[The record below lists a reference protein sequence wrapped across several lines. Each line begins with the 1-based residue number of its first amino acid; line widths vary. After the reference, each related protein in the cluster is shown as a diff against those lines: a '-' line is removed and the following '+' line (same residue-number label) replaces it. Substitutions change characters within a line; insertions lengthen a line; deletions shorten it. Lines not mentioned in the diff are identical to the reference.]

1 MALGDR
7 KKKKEDGEDGENDD
21 EYDLEDYY
29 DEEYDQEYDDEG
41 EFVAPDLMFK
51 QRSDADLLEDSETRA
66 AKAAAREAALANM
79 SQEEIEL
86 L

>member
-1 MALGDR
+1 L
-7 KKKKEDGEDGENDD
+7 
-21 EYDLEDYY
+21 
-29 DEEYDQEYDDEG
+29 
-41 EFVAPDLMFK
+41 APDLMFK

-66 AKAAAREAALANM
+66 AKAAAKEAALANM